1 MMIRKLFS
9 CVLLSC
15 LFAVSSFSANKNVVL
30 YVEAAEVS
38 WADSYLKEKII
49 TRFTRDR
56 EFSFSTKT
64 DNSGQPEFP
73 TASYDMDS
81 LINWGS
87 EIGGRYL
94 LVIKVNSERLDRKRT
109 FHIPLILHRYET
121 IGVIDAEIRLLDL
134 ERGRM
139 LMAEQ
144 ITVELSAG
152 SIIQADPDKN
162 INDADIHIAASQK
175 GIFLT
180 KLERKF
186 AERLYDKVQRSFR
199 NR

>member
-1 MMIRKLFS
+1 MFVRKSISLFLLFS
-9 CVLLSC
+9 LL
-15 LFAVSSFSANKNVVL
+15 AISSYGANRNIVL
-30 YVEAAEVS
+30 YVDAAEVS
-38 WADSYLKEKII
+38 WADSYLEEIII

-56 EFSFSTKT
+56 EFRLSMRA

-73 TASYDMDS
+73 SAYYDIDS

-94 LVIKVNSERLDRKRT
+94 LVVKVNSERLENKRT
-109 FHIPLILHRYET
+109 FHIPLILHRFEA

-144 ITVELSAG
+144 ISVELSAKR
-152 SIIQADPDKN
+152 IIQADIDKN
-162 INDADIHIAASQK
+162 IDDADIHIAASKK
-175 GIFLT
+175 GKFLT

-186 AERLYDKVQRSFR
+186 AERLYAKVQRSFR